1 MEKIVTDFGIE
12 PVYLAAQMVNFIILL
27 LILKKFLYRP
37 ILKVLEE
44 RKETVAASLLNAEKI
59 EQQLQKT
66 EQASEKKLAE
76 TLKHAQIII
85 NNASTTA
92 DQIITEAHKK
102 VKADIE
108 IMMEEGRRNISI
120 EREAMRNELRKELVN
135 LIILGVGKV
144 AGRVLD
150 ESDHKKTLAQTI
162 NELEDNAASVQ
173 NRRYSIR
180 GATNQESTNWPN

>member
-1 MEKIVTDFGIE
+1 MEKIVTDFGIQ
-12 PVYLAAQMVNFIILL
+12 PIYLVAQIVNFIILL

-44 RKETVAASLLNAEKI
+44 RKETISASLLNAEKI

-66 EQASEKKLAE
+66 EQESEKKLSE

-92 DQIITEAHKK
+92 DQIIAEAHKK
-102 VKADIE
+102 VKTDIE
-108 IMMEEGRRNISI
+108 IMMEEGRQNISI
-120 EREAMRNELRKELVN
+120 ERDAMKNELRKEIAN
-135 LIILGVGKV
+135 LIILGIGKV
-144 AGRVLD
+144 AGKVLD
-150 ESDHKKTLAQTI
+150 ESDQKKMLAQTI

-173 NRRYSIR
+173 NRLYSVR